1 MDDMMFVCDVS
12 HLVLFFKH
20 FERMRLLVGHIYA
33 LQAVDVPGKDDRD
46 KDDCED
52 DGVDD
57 GVAYRSFYHLQSIF
71 MYLTLEGRIW

>member
-33 LQAVDVPGKDDRD
+33 LQAVDVPEISAI
-46 KDDCED
+46 C
-52 DGVDD
+52 
-57 GVAYRSFYHLQSIF
+57 YRSSSWEISLTKQS
-71 MYLTLEGRIW
+71 TLRQRLFQL